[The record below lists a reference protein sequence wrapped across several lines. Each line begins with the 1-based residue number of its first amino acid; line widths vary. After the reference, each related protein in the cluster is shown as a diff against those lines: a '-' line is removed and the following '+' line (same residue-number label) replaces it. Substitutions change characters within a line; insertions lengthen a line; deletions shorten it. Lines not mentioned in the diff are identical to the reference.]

1 MKKFRKKPVV
11 IEAVQWLNGQISET
25 PTPEWIGKALRKNM
39 DEEGAMM
46 RIGNEIRIATLEGE
60 MTASDGDWLIQG
72 VSGEIYPCKPD
83 IFKQTYEEEKI

>member
-1 MKKFRKKPVV
+1 MAKFRKKPVK

-25 PTPEWIGKALRKNM
+25 PEWIGKSLRKNM
-39 DEEGAMM
+39 GEEGAMM
-46 RIGNEIRIATLEGE
+46 RIGNEVRITTLEGE

-83 IFKQTYEEEKI
+83 IFTKTYEEVL